1 MRAAGRTLVVGQS
14 GGPTAVINA
23 TLVGV
28 VESALASGSYDR
40 VVGLRYGIDGLF
52 AGNVIDLGRQS
63 AATLQAVRHTPAAAL
78 GTGRRKVKDGE
89 LDEALARLRALDAG
103 AFVYIGG
110 NDSADTAH
118 RLHRAA
124 AAAGDPLRVIAA
136 PKTIDN
142 DLPHTDHCPGYGSVA
157 RHLANAVRD
166 AVYDTLATPGLYPV
180 KFVEVMG
187 RDAGWVAAA
196 CALGFGADEADLQP
210 LLFLPE
216 RPVHAEEAL
225 AAVQAMQQARG
236 WAVAVVPDALQEPGG
251 GRFGAAEPIH
261 VDAFG
266 HPYYESPAAL
276 LTRLATEQLGHRA
289 RFDRP
294 GTAARASMTVI
305 SPVDHEEAYA
315 VGRAA
320 AARAAAG
327 ESDLLVTI
335 DRISDAPYRSTTGAA
350 PLAEVANHVRQ
361 LPDGYIDA
369 SGHGVTPA
377 FRTWAMPL
385 LGADPFPAYG
395 RLAPLRVD

>member
-1 MRAAGRTLVVGQS
+1 MTAGRTLVVAQS

-28 VESALASGSYDR
+28 VDGALASDHYDR

-52 AGNVIDLGRQS
+52 AGNLVDLGRQS
-63 AATLQAVRHTPAAAL
+63 PATLQAIRRTPAAAL
-78 GTGRRKVKDGE
+78 GTGRRKVRDAE

-118 RLHRAA
+118 RIHRAA
-124 AAAGDPLRVIAA
+124 SAAGDPLRVVAA

-166 AVYDTLATPGLYPV
+166 AVYDTVATPGLYPV

-196 CALGFGADEADLQP
+196 CTLGFGPDEQDLLP

-216 RPVHAEEAL
+216 RPVHAAEAL
-225 AAVQAMQQARG
+225 AAVQGMMAARG
-236 WAVAVVPDALQEPGG
+236 WAVAIVPDALQEPGG

-276 LTRLATEQLGHRA
+276 LTRLATETFGHRA

-294 GTAARASMTVI
+294 GTGARASMAMI
-305 SPVDHEEAYA
+305 SPVDLDESYS

-320 AARAAAG
+320 ADRVAAG
-327 ESDLLVTI
+327 DSDLLITI
-335 DRISDAPYRSTTGAA
+335 ERLADAPYRSTTGVA
-350 PLAEVANHVRQ
+350 PLATVANVVRR
-361 LPDGYIDA
+361 LPDAYLRAD
-369 SGHGVTPA
+369 GHGVTDA
-377 FRTWAMPL
+377 FRAWALPL
-385 LGADPFPAYG
+385 LGPAPFPPYG
-395 RLAPLRVD
+395 RLAPIRVD